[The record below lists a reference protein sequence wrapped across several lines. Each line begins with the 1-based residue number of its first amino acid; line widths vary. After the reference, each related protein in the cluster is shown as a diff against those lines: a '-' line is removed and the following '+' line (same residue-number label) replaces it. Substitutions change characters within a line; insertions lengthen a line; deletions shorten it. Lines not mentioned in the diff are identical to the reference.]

1 MRELELLYIGATN
14 GMEKKMIEA
23 VEVPY
28 RGIVCGKLRRYF
40 SWQNLVD
47 IFKIPVGVVQSFF
60 IIAQFRPNVIF
71 CKGGYV
77 SFPVAVAGWILRVP
91 VILHEADV
99 IPGLANRLSARFAKA
114 ICVAFEESKKYFR
127 HKKVVVT
134 GNPVRT
140 ELQFASRKKGLK
152 FLDFMPDKPIVLF
165 MGGSLGAGFLNDLVW
180 RNLDRLLPLY
190 QVAHICGA
198 GKTKTPEEFAAM
210 LPDEHRD
217 LIRNYRDFS
226 FLDHELK
233 DLYAA
238 ADVVVSRAGA
248 MSLAELDFFHM
259 PTILIPLSAKASRG
273 DQIANAEAF
282 AKDHQAVVMG
292 EEAFNDDKFLEVL
305 KNMVKSGKKDFPEY
319 HESKS
324 EKKWGAPLH
333 KIIHLLESV

>member
-1 MRELELLYIGATN
+1 
-14 GMEKKMIEA
+14 MIEA
-23 VEVPY
+23 VDV
-28 RGIVCGKLRRYF
+28 RFKGIVCGKLRRYF

-47 IFKIPVGVVQSFF
+47 IFKIPVGVVQSLF

-77 SFPVAVAGWILRVP
+77 SFPVAVAGWMLRVP
-91 VILHEADV
+91 VVLHEADV

-114 ICVAFEESKKYFR
+114 ICVAFEESKKYFH

-140 ELQFASRKKGLK
+140 ELQFASREKGLK
-152 FLDFMPDKPIVLF
+152 FLDFMPSKPIVLF

-180 RNLDRLLPLY
+180 KNLDRLLPLY

-210 LPDEHRD
+210 LPDKHRN
-217 LIRNYRDFS
+217 LIGNYRDFS

-248 MSLAELDFFHM
+248 MSLAELDFFHL

-273 DQIANAEAF
+273 DQIANAKAF
-282 AKDHQAVVMG
+282 AKHHPAVVMQ
-292 EEAFNDDKFLEVL
+292 EEHFNDDKFLEVL
-305 KNMVKSGKKDFPEY
+305 KNMVKSDGKEFPEY
-319 HESKS
+319 DDNEA
-324 EKKWGAPLH
+324 KKRGAAPLN